1 MAELTGQK
9 WVARAVSHTLAL
21 MLATAAV
28 VAALVPSAQ
37 RLPPRFVRAP
47 SLLRRAR
54 SATGPAKAAA
64 DGVEEHV
71 EKLVGMH
78 GEMGEA
84 VFDSLGS
91 EAAAKERSSH
101 NEAQAAAFDSSAD
114 FFASAEAIPPEIE
127 PKLQRIAEAAAA
139 AGPKVV
145 DVGTGAGALLPFYE
159 AAGIDLSGVVG
170 VDLAAAMLGHARAA
184 HPSATFWQ
192 GDFLEFEPEAEAAA
206 TAAEGEEPPPV
217 DPAVAAGAIG
227 TRDAVVINAC
237 FGNMFDQVTVTRRML
252 TDDAG
257 RSP

>member
-1 MAELTGQK
+1 MMA
-9 WVARAVSHTLAL
+9 ARSHTLAL
-21 MLATAAV
+21 MLATASV
-28 VAALVPSAQ
+28 VAALVPPAQ

-47 SLLRRAR
+47 SLLRRPR

-91 EAAAKERSSH
+91 EAAEAAAKERSSH

-184 HPSATFWQ
+184 HPSASFWQ
-192 GDFLEFEPEAEAAA
+192 GDFLEFEPEAEAPAV
-206 TAAEGEEPPPV
+206 AAEGEEPSPV

>member
-1 MAELTGQK
+1 MA
-9 WVARAVSHTLAL
+9 RSHTLAL

-47 SLLRRAR
+47 SLLR
-54 SATGPAKAAA
+54 PAKAAA